1 MTDKEALE
9 IYRHAEKYPVDAA
22 MEADAVAYDALREKI
37 RRDKGCERCCTKY
50 TDWEEGAPHEFRI
63 SNNAIFYF
71 DPMFGWEGE
80 GIAFCPYC
88 GRELK
93 GEER

>member
-22 MEADAVAYDALREKI
+22 MEADAVAYDALWERIRGKEVRYSSGRELK
-37 RRDKGCERCCTKY
+37 
-50 TDWEEGAPHEFRI
+50 
-63 SNNAIFYF
+63 
-71 DPMFGWEGE
+71 
-80 GIAFCPYC
+80 FCPCC

-93 GEER
+93 GEERWNG

>member
-37 RRDKGCERCCTKY
+37 RGKEVRYSSGMELK
-50 TDWEEGAPHEFRI
+50 
-63 SNNAIFYF
+63 
-71 DPMFGWEGE
+71 
-80 GIAFCPYC
+80 FCPYC

-93 GEER
+93 GEEM

>member
-37 RRDKGCERCCTKY
+37 RGKEVRYSSGTELKFCPNC
-50 TDWEEGAPHEFRI
+50 GARM
-63 SNNAIFYF
+63 
-71 DPMFGWEGE
+71 DGE
-80 GIAFCPYC
+80 G
-88 GRELK
+88 K
-93 GEER
+93 G

>member
-37 RRDKGCERCCTKY
+37 RGKEVRYSSGTELK
-50 TDWEEGAPHEFRI
+50 
-63 SNNAIFYF
+63 
-71 DPMFGWEGE
+71 
-80 GIAFCPYC
+80 FCPYC